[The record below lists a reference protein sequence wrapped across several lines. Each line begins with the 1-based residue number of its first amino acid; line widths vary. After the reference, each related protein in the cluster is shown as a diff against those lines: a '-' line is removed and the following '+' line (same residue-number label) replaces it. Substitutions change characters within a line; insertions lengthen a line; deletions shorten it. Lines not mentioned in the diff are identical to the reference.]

1 MYSLAPMLGPVVGPV
16 AGAWYVSAHL
26 HHTGCL
32 IMSVGLQSVRRGDGW
47 FVCSFKTLLGP
58 IMCYILYVSSFGQR
72 AS

>member
-1 MYSLAPMLGPVVGPV
+1 MLGPVVGPV

-47 FVCSFKTLLGP
+47 FVCSFQDVTQSNNVLRPVRL
-58 IMCYILYVSSFGQR
+58 
-72 AS
+72 